1 MFNWCSEPIKDKD
14 EKALDCKDAIDD
26 LGESLAE
33 LYSQK
38 FDLVVTRFESE
49 LTQFEHANTMLEEH
63 ISQSEAKGHITSTKQ
78 YKALIGNEKKE
89 INKLEAQKKAMK
101 AAMDEAVN
109 SGTIAKYSE
118 EWWRMQDEINGVTQE
133 IEASKTAIL
142 EYEQSI
148 REAEWEKFDLL
159 QDKISNIITETEFL
173 IDLMSN
179 KQLYNKDTGQLT
191 DEGIA
196 TMGLHAENYDVY
208 MKKAEE
214 AKKEL
219 ARLEGQLAKDP
230 ELKDN
235 KDFQARMQEMRELW
249 QENISSA
256 EQSKNAIK
264 DMVEE
269 GINLELDA
277 LQERIDKYNESLQ
290 SQKDLYDY
298 QKKVKSQTE
307 DIAKLE
313 KQMAAYEGDD
323 SEEAKQKVQQ
333 LKVDLEEAKADLEE
347 TEYDKY
353 ISDQGDLLDEMYT
366 EYEEILN
373 ERLDNI
379 DQLMQDM
386 INEVNNSTTVISQTI
401 QDAAN
406 AVGYIISGENKD
418 IWGSENTKVNKA
430 GTPENLGSATD
441 TITKKDGNKSNKEL
455 DLKKALANAQN
466 ASNEEK
472 QAILKLLEESIE
484 LSNDG
489 LSKDKVDIA
498 ECQSAIAALKAEIA
512 NVNGSSSSSNAVGM
526 YGTGGYSS
534 SSTSNVVDG
543 VINEQEAMY
552 SRWDKDASTSVPN
565 AMYSP
570 EASGTKQN
578 DNKVNIGDKVTLK
591 SDTNYYN
598 GYTGKAK
605 KKGTTK
611 KKNELYVTGIQKG
624 KAYPYRL
631 SWNAARTYDED
642 HKSADLGWVKLNGK
656 KGRKNFTGY
665 ASGVEELMKDE
676 LAWTQ
681 EKGTEFIM
689 RRSDGAILTPLAQ
702 GDGVLNAVASR
713 NLWNMANNPADF
725 IRDNLGLDDVAVPS
739 SGNIQNNIENNF
751 DKVVF
756 SLPSVTNYDEFK
768 KAMVKDKDI
777 DRFIKSITIDRL
789 AGKATLAKYKSIR

>member
-14 EKALDCKDAIDD
+14 EKALDCKDAIDE

-33 LYSQK
+33 LYAQQ
-38 FDLVVTRFESE
+38 FELVVTKFESQ
-49 LTQFEHANTMLEEH
+49 LTQFDHANSMLEEH
-63 ISQSEAKGHITSTKQ
+63 IAQSEAMGHIASAKQ
-78 YKALIGNEKKE
+78 YNALINNEQKEIKMLENQKKEMKKAL
-89 INKLEAQKKAMK
+89 
-101 AAMDEAVN
+101 DDAVN
-109 SGTIAKYSE
+109 SGTIAKGSE
-118 EWWRMQDEINGVTQE
+118 QWWEMVSQINEVTLA
-133 IEASKTAIL
+133 IEESETAIL

-173 IDLMSN
+173 MELMSN
-179 KQLYNKDTGQLT
+179 KKLYNEDTGQLT
-191 DEGIA
+191 AEGMA
-196 TMGLHAENYDVY
+196 TMGLHAENYDIN
-208 MKKAEE
+208 MKKADEY
-214 AKKEL
+214 AKEL
-219 ARLEGQLAKDP
+219 ERLDKQLAADP
-230 ELKDN
+230 KLADN
-235 KDFQARMQEMRELW
+235 KEFMERRQEMVEAQ
-249 QENISSA
+249 QESILAA
-256 EQSKNAIK
+256 EQEKDAIR

-277 LQERIDKYNESLQ
+277 LQERIDKYNEALE

-313 KQMAAYEGDD
+313 KQMAAYAGDD

-353 ISDQGDLLDEMYT
+353 ISDQGDLLGEMYD

-406 AVGYIISGENKD
+406 AVGYIISGENQD
-418 IWGSENTKVNKA
+418 IWGSDNAKVNKA
-430 GTPENLGSATD
+430 VTTENLGSATG
-441 TITKKDGNKSNKEL
+441 TAAKKDSNKSNKEL

-472 QAILKLLEESIE
+472 QAILELLEESLE
-484 LSNDG
+484 LSGDG

-512 NVNGSSSSSNAVGM
+512 KVNGTNSSSNAVGM

-534 SSTSNVVDG
+534 SATSSVVDG

-570 EASGTKQN
+570 EASGTKQ
-578 DNKVNIGDKVTLK
+578 DDSKINIGDKVTLK
-591 SDTNYYN
+591 SGTNYYG
-598 GYTGKAK
+598 GYTSKAK
-605 KKGTTK
+605 KKGTTQ

-665 ASGVEELMKDE
+665 ASGIEELLKDE

-681 EKGTEFIM
+681 ENGTEFIM
-689 RRSDGAILTPLAQ
+689 RRSDGAILTPLAK
-702 GDGVLNAVASR
+702 GDGVLNAQASA
-713 NLWNMANNPADF
+713 NLWSMANNPADF
-725 IRDNLGLDDVAVPS
+725 IRDNLGLDDAIAPV
-739 SGNIQNNIENNF
+739 SGNTQNTVVNNI
-751 DKVVF
+751 DKIAF
-756 SLPSVTNYDEFK
+756 SLPGVTNYDEFK
-768 KAMVKDKDI
+768 QAMIKDKDI
-777 DRFIKSITIDRL
+777 DRFIKSITLDRL
-789 AGKATLAKYKSIR
+789 AGKSSLAKYKSIR